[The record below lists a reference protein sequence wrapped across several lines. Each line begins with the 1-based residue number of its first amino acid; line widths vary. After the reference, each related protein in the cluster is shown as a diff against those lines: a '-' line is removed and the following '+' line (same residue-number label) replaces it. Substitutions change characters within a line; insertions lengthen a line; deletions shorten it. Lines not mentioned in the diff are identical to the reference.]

1 MGPWP
6 NRFRAALV
14 LTILAAAPGCAPG
27 VHGTAVKAPGGPP
40 PGAVDISLLATGN
53 LPTKPGPPLGNAGSA
68 VDGALIEA
76 RRMANNVV
84 GPWEVDPE
92 LVTPSPL
99 RAMVIKDAAGLALI
113 EPVAVATA
121 AAAHHLI
128 NGFASDRQS
137 LDQQR
142 LTNAVVRFADPPSAA
157 AAAADMAAAA
167 RTAQQPSPAPAP
179 PALPALSVPGHP
191 DARVV
196 AGGDDQN
203 SATVFGYT
211 PHGVYVLC
219 QIAHTTDTDAA
230 TALIAKTL
238 DLQGPLIDQ
247 FAPTDPAKFADLP
260 TDPTGLLARTMSPP
274 KLPEV
279 NDSHPV
285 APSNPKIG
293 VYQPYGALHLQDDPP
308 SAFAAFADAGVQLMS
323 YNFTA
328 VYQTAD
334 PDAAGR
340 LASDLANSLLQ
351 RHLVAQPFNGV
362 DFMPTSTCVQYPQF
376 NSSTALRYEC
386 YAAVDTFTIETH
398 ATDPLVA
405 HWQLAAQYLMLVA
418 K

>member
-6 NRFRAALV
+6 KRFRAALV
-14 LTILAAAPGCAPG
+14 VAILAAAPGCAPG

-40 PGAVDISLLATGN
+40 QGAVDISLLATGN

-113 EPVAVATA
+113 EPLAVATA
-121 AAAHHLI
+121 ATAHHLI

-142 LTNAVVRFADPPSAA
+142 LTNAVVRFADPASAA

-167 RTAQQPSPAPAP
+167 RTTQQPNAE
-179 PALPALSVPGHP
+179 PALPALPVPGHP

-203 SATVFGYT
+203 SVTVFSYT

-219 QIAHTTDTDAA
+219 QIAHTTDTDTA

-247 FAPTDPAKFADLP
+247 FAATDPAKFADLP

-279 NDSHPV
+279 NDSHPA
-285 APSNPKIG
+285 APTNPKIG
-293 VYQPYGALHLQDDPP
+293 VYQPHGALHLQDDPP
-308 SAFAAFADAGVQLMS
+308 SAFAAFSDAGVQLMS

-334 PDAAGR
+334 PGAARR

-351 RHLVAQPFNGV
+351 RHLLAQPFNGV
-362 DFMPTSTCVQYPQF
+362 DFMPTSTCVKYPQF
-376 NSSTALRYEC
+376 DSSTALRYEC
-386 YAAVDTFTIETH
+386 YAAADTFTIETH